1 MVNTMKEISGSLI
14 DVIKYSNA
22 KLMTVVFTK
31 KDGTTRKMFCK
42 VGVRRYLS
50 KKPNKKLK
58 SFNPNIVNVF
68 DVELKAYRSIR
79 ADSINSVILGGKI
92 YE

>member
-1 MVNTMKEISGSLI
+1 MKEISGNLV

-42 VGVRRYLS
+42 VGVKRYLS
-50 KKPNKKLK
+50 KKPNKKSK
-58 SFNPNIVNVF
+58 AFNPDIINVF

-79 ADSINSVILGGKI
+79 ADSIHSVILCGKI